1 MLPPYKPKPIGV
13 YPAFIWQDNQHEYP
27 PHTRDVIRAQMLLD
41 AVFRYRAAGYEPL
54 PEWLREWEEI
64 VARGISKVN

>member
-1 MLPPYKPKPIGV
+1 MLPPYKPNPIGV

-64 VARGISKVN
+64 VARGISKAN